1 MATFGAMLN
10 VRSKLGCFCSDAV
23 SIWKPWYHNVALNYI
38 FIAQIIYFNWID
50 INQCLLHTDSHI
62 NKERLDWIRQT
73 IFFRDNVFRLA
84 DQLQCHIGFELSSH
98 ECSAV
103 NFDKTWH
110 SQLEIVCK
118 QWTKLAVGLEGKSSM
133 WMARRTSWHS
143 TATRQNS
150 KCGFPVLPCHPR
162 SILPSWKKVMV
173 RPLYFSLLNI
183 MWCLA
188 HYWGAIVMLSLIHC
202 YISGRICYYL
212 KKWIKSTVLDD
223 PVSLVVDHVTWR
235 RDPAGTGAESLWL
248 SGAKPLPGLMK
259 T

>member
-73 IFFRDNVFRLA
+73 IFFRGNVFRLA

-110 SQLEIVCK
+110 SQLEIVQAMDQIGRWVGGK
-118 QWTKLAVGLEGKSSM
+118 VIDVDGTSYLVAFNGYQAEFKMWFSSVAVPPQIHIAIMKKGDGE
-133 WMARRTSWHS
+133 AFVF
-143 TATRQNS
+143 
-150 KCGFPVLPCHPR
+150 FPVKHH
-162 SILPSWKKVMV
+162 VMFSALLGCYCDAKLDSL
-173 RPLYFSLLNI
+173 LYFRTDLL
-183 MWCLA
+183 
-188 HYWGAIVMLSLIHC
+188 LS
-202 YISGRICYYL
+202 
-212 KKWIKSTVLDD
+212 K
-223 PVSLVVDHVTWR
+223 
-235 RDPAGTGAESLWL
+235 E
-248 SGAKPLPGLMK
+248 MN
-259 T
+259 